1 MRKLIVT
8 EKLNTAVRISSILS
22 AGKMKRAK
30 VGRVPT
36 FSFTKDGH
44 DYTVVGM
51 RGHIL
56 NLDYADEFNDWTAV
70 DLKRLVWV
78 EPVKRV
84 TEPAFADALKE
95 LALGVDEVIVATDFD
110 REGELIG
117 KEALEVIREVNP
129 NVAVRRARYSSL
141 TRAEIEESFAN
152 LAEFDLP
159 LAESAESRQVVD
171 LAWGAA
177 LTRFVSIA
185 AKRLGKD
192 FLSVGRVQ
200 SPTLALIVNREREIE
215 NFVPQDFWSVTA
227 TFEKAGTRFPAAHE
241 KGRFWVQSE
250 AEAARTR
257 ALGAKAGT
265 VAEYTRNEREEW
277 PPAPFSTTTFLAEA
291 NRLGY
296 GAAQAMRIAESL
308 YQSGWLSY
316 PRTDNTV
323 YPPTLSL
330 KGVLNRLEE
339 SELAAEA
346 RELLAQEKIR
356 ARRGPVETT
365 DHPPIYPTGGAKKS
379 DIKRQDH
386 WRIYELVTRRFL
398 ATVAPACI
406 VDVSEAKLDAGGEKF
421 AADGY
426 VVKDP
431 GWRKYYPYWTV
442 RESSMPAL
450 EVGEKVPL
458 VDVGIQKDSTQP
470 VSRYSQGNL
479 IQEMERL
486 GLGTKSTRH
495 EIIQKLY
502 DRDYVE
508 GKVLRPTGSG
518 KALIGAL
525 EDHAEKITQPEMTAH
540 LEQDMDEIAR
550 GVRQKAEVV
559 QESQRMLEE
568 VVEVLQKNEAAI
580 GQEIESALKEQNYIG
595 PCNACKKGTLL
606 VRRSRTGR
614 RFLGC
619 DRYPECTNT
628 HPLPQ
633 MGIIVSGAQPCPEC
647 GSPMI
652 KQIDRGREETFCVD
666 SECPT
671 VRDKTLIAAC
681 DKCAEGELRI
691 IHSARGKRFV
701 GCSNYPTCTNSFPL
715 PQRGFI
721 QRTENRCEA
730 CGHPIV
736 NVLMTGR
743 KPWVICIN
751 MECPTKVDKQ
761 RKKAAAERKKAAAER
776 KKAAAAGEKAPKKA
790 RAPRKPK
797 AKPVPVAEATV
808 APTP

>member
-1 MRKLIVT
+1 MRTLIVT
-8 EKLNTAVRISSILS
+8 EKLNTAVRIASILS

-51 RGHIL
+51 RGHVL
-56 NLDYADEFNDWTAV
+56 NLDYPAEFNDWANT

-78 EPVKRV
+78 EPIKTV
-84 TEPAFADALKE
+84 TEPAFVTALE
-95 LALGVDEVIVATDFD
+95 EVARNVDEVIVATDYD

-117 KEALEVIREVNP
+117 MECLEVIRRVNP
-129 NVAVRRARYSSL
+129 NVSVRRARYSSL

-152 LAEFDLP
+152 LVEFDVP

-185 AKRLGKD
+185 SKRLGKD

-215 NFVPQDFWSVTA
+215 NFVAQDFWSVTA
-227 TFEKAGTRFPAAHE
+227 TFDKAGARFPATHE
-241 KGRFWVQSE
+241 KGRFWVQKE
-250 AEAARTR
+250 AEAARER
-257 ALGAKAGT
+257 ALAAKTGK
-265 VAEYTRNEREEW
+265 VLEYTKNEREEW
-277 PPAPFSTTTFLAEA
+277 PPAPFSTTTFVAEA

-308 YQSGWLSY
+308 YQSGWISY

-330 KGVLNRLEE
+330 RGVLNRLED
-339 SELAAEA
+339 SDLAAEA

-365 DHPPIYPTGGAKKS
+365 DHPPIYPTGGAKKT

-398 ATVAPACI
+398 ATVAPACV
-406 VDVSEAKLDAGGEKF
+406 VDVSEAKLDAGGERF
-421 AADGY
+421 GADGY

-431 GWRKYYPYWTV
+431 GWRKHYPYWTV
-442 RESSMPAL
+442 RESAMPAL
-450 EVGEKVPL
+450 EVGEAVPI
-458 VDVGIQKDSTQP
+458 VDVGVAKDSTQP
-470 VSRYSQGNL
+470 QGRYSQGAL

-508 GKVLRPTGSG
+508 GKTLRPTGSG

-568 VVEVLQKNEAAI
+568 VIEVLQKNEAAI

-595 PCNACKKGTLL
+595 PCNVCKKGTLV
-606 VRRSRTGR
+606 VRRSRRGR

-633 MGIIVSGAQPCPEC
+633 MGIIVSGEQPCPEC
-647 GSPMI
+647 GAPMI

-671 VRDKTLIAAC
+671 VRDKTMIAAC

-701 GCSNYPTCTNSFPL
+701 GCSNYPTCSNSFPL

-721 QRTENRCEA
+721 QRTESWCEA

-736 NVLMTGR
+736 HVLMTGR

-751 MECPTKVDKQ
+751 MECPTKAD
-761 RKKAAAERKKAAAER
+761 RKRKKAAAER
-776 KKAAAAGEKAPKKA
+776 KKAAAADGTKPKKA

-797 AKPVPVAEATV
+797 AKPKPAPVPEATV
-808 APTP
+808 TATP

>member
-8 EKLNTAVRISSILS
+8 EKLNTAVRIASILS

-30 VGRVPT
+30 IGRVPT
-36 FSFTKDGH
+36 FSFPRDGH
-44 DYTVVGM
+44 DVTVVGM

-56 NLDYADEFNDWTAV
+56 NLDYPDEFNDWSHT
-70 DLKRLVWV
+70 DLRRLVWV
-78 EPVKRV
+78 EPVKKV
-84 TEPAFADALKE
+84 TEPAFVDALKE
-95 LALGVDEVIVATDFD
+95 LARGVDEVIVATDFD

-117 KEALEVIREVNP
+117 TEALDVIRQVSP
-129 NVAVRRARYSSL
+129 DVAVRRARYSSL

-152 LAEFDLP
+152 LAELDVP

-177 LTRFVSIA
+177 LTRFISLA
-185 AKRLGKD
+185 SKQLGKD

-215 NFVPQDFWSVTA
+215 DFAPQDFWTVAA
-227 TFEKAGTRFPAAHE
+227 TFDKAGSTFPAGHE
-241 KGRFWVQSE
+241 KGRFWVQGE
-250 AEAARTR
+250 AEAARER
-257 ALGAKAGT
+257 ALAAKAGK
-265 VAEYTRNEREEW
+265 VLEYTRNEREEW
-277 PPAPFSTTTFLAEA
+277 PPAPFNTTSFVAEA

-330 KGVLNRLEE
+330 KGVLQRLEE

-346 RELLAQEKIR
+346 KELLAQEKIR
-356 ARRGPVETT
+356 ARRGPVEAT

-386 WRIYELVTRRFL
+386 WRIYELVARRFL
-398 ATVAPACI
+398 ATVAPSSI
-406 VDVSEAKLDAGGEKF
+406 VEVSEAKLDAGGETF

-442 RESSMPAL
+442 RESALPAL
-450 EVGEKVPL
+450 AVGEDVPV
-458 VDVGIQKDSTQP
+458 VDVAARKDQTQP
-470 VSRYSQGNL
+470 PPRYSQGNL
-479 IQEMERL
+479 IQEMEKL
-486 GLGTKSTRH
+486 SLGTKSTRH

-502 DRDYVE
+502 DREYVE
-508 GKVLRPTGSG
+508 GKVIRPTGSG

-525 EDHAEKITQPEMTAH
+525 EVHAEKITQPEMTAH

-550 GVRQKAEVV
+550 GVRTQKEVV
-559 QESQRMLEE
+559 TESQRMLEE
-568 VVEVLQKNEAAI
+568 VVEILQKNEAAI
-580 GQEIESALKEQNYIG
+580 GQEIEAALKEQNYVG
-595 PCNACKKGTLL
+595 PCNKCGQGTLVVL
-606 VRRSRTGR
+606 KSRRGR

-619 DRYPECTNT
+619 DRYPACRNT

-633 MGIIVSGAQPCPEC
+633 IGIILSGEQPCPAC

-652 KQIDRGREETFCVD
+652 KLIDRGKTEIFCVA

-671 VRDKTLIAAC
+671 VREKSLIAAC

-691 IHSARGKRFV
+691 VHSARGKRFV
-701 GCSNYPTCTNSFPL
+701 GCSNYPKCDNTFPL

-721 QRTENRCEA
+721 QRTESRCEA

-736 NVLMTGR
+736 HVLMTGR

-751 MECPTKVDKQ
+751 MECPIKAD
-761 RKKAAAERKKAAAER
+761 RKKAKAKRAR
-776 KKAAAAGEKAPKKA
+776 AAAGEKKPRAVRKKKV
-790 RAPRKPK
+790 KPE
-797 AKPVPVAEATV
+797 PVAEAAVT
-808 APTP
+808 APS

>member
-8 EKLNTAVRISSILS
+8 EKFNTAVRIASILS

-30 VGRVPT
+30 IGRVPT
-36 FSFTKDGH
+36 FSFAREGH
-44 DYTVVGM
+44 EYTVVGM

-56 NLDYADEFNDWTAV
+56 NLDYPDEFNDWANT

-78 EPVKRV
+78 EPVKKV
-84 TEPAFADALKE
+84 TEPAFVDALKS
-95 LALGVDEVIVATDFD
+95 LAGGVDEVIVATDFD

-117 KEALEVIREVNP
+117 TEGLSVIRQVTP

-152 LAEFDLP
+152 LADLDVP
-159 LAESAESRQVVD
+159 LAESAESRQLVD

-185 AKRLGKD
+185 SKQLGKD

-200 SPTLALIVNREREIE
+200 SPTLALIVNRELEIE
-215 NFVPQDFWSVTA
+215 AFVPQDFWSVTA
-227 TFEKAGTRFPAAHE
+227 TFDKAGTTFTATHE
-241 KGRFWVQSE
+241 KGRFWVETE
-250 AEAARTR
+250 AEAARRR
-257 ALGAKAGT
+257 ALAAKAGK
-265 VAEYTRNEREEW
+265 VLEHTRNEREEW
-277 PPAPFSTTTFLAEA
+277 PPTPFNTTSFVAEA

-308 YQSGWLSY
+308 YQAGWISY

-330 KGVLNRLEE
+330 KGVLQRLQE
-339 SELAAEA
+339 SDLSAEA
-346 RELLAQEKIR
+346 KELLAQEKIR
-356 ARRGPVETT
+356 ARRGPVEAT

-379 DIKRQDH
+379 DLKRQDH
-386 WRIYELVTRRFL
+386 WRIFELVARRFL
-398 ATVAPACI
+398 ATVAPSCLVEAS
-406 VDVSEAKLDAGGEKF
+406 DAKLDAGGETF
-421 AADGY
+421 LADGY

-442 RESSMPAL
+442 RESVLPAL
-450 EVGEKVPL
+450 VIGESVPL
-458 VDVGIQKDSTQP
+458 LDVATQKDETRP
-470 VSRYSQGNL
+470 PPRYSQGNL
-479 IQEMERL
+479 IQEMEKL

-495 EIIQKLY
+495 EIVQKLY
-502 DRDYVE
+502 DRKYVE

-525 EDHAEKITQPEMTAH
+525 EDHAEKITRPEMTAH
-540 LEQDMDEIAR
+540 LEQDMEEIAR
-550 GVRQKAEVV
+550 GVRTRAEVV
-559 QESQRMLEE
+559 SESQRMLEE
-568 VVEVLQKNEAAI
+568 VVEILQKNQAAI
-580 GQEIESALKEQNYIG
+580 GQEIEAALKEQNYIG
-595 PCNACKKGTLL
+595 PCNKCGQGTLVVL
-606 VRRSRTGR
+606 KSRRGR

-619 DRYPECTNT
+619 DRYPACRNT

-633 MGIIVSGAQPCPEC
+633 TGIILSGEQPCPEC

-652 KQIDRGREETFCVD
+652 KQIDRGKTEIFCVA

-671 VRDKTLIAAC
+671 VREKSLIAAC

-691 IHSARGKRFV
+691 VHSARGKRFV
-701 GCSNYPTCTNSFPL
+701 GCSNYPKCDNSFPL

-721 QRTENRCEA
+721 QRTDNRCEA

-736 NVLMTGR
+736 NVLMMGR

-751 MECPTKVDKQ
+751 MECPTKKDKK
-761 RKKAAAERKKAAAER
+761 RKKAAGAKAGKAKK
-776 KKAAAAGEKAPKKA
+776 
-790 RAPRKPK
+790 PRIVRRPK
-797 AKPVPVAEATV
+797 AKPT
-808 APTP
+808 PTPQAAVTAPS